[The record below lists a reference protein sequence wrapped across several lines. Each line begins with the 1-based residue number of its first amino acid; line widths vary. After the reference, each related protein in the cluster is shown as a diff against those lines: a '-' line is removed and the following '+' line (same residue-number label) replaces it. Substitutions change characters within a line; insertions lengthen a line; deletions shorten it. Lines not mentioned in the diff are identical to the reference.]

1 MDSHS
6 IGEMPSHS
14 HNYITAPLLWKE
26 QDTTDNSCIQSHDAG
41 TTNQMTYTTSYTGSS
56 QKHNN
61 LMPYLV
67 TYCWIRKL

>member
-1 MDSHS
+1 MAKNA

-26 QDTTDNSCIQSHDAG
+26 QDKTAYSCIQSHDEG
-41 TTNQMTYTTSYTGSS
+41 TANQMTYTTSYTGSS

-61 LMPYLV
+61 LMPYLA
-67 TYCWIRKL
+67 TYIWIRTL

>member
-1 MDSHS
+1 
-6 IGEMPSHS
+6 MPSHS

-26 QDTTDNSCIQSHDAG
+26 QDTTDDSCIQSHDAG
-41 TTNQMTYTTSYTGSS
+41 TTNKMTYTTSYTGSS

>member
-1 MDSHS
+1 
-6 IGEMPSHS
+6 MPSHS
-14 HNYITAPLLWKE
+14 HNYIDAPHLYAE
-26 QDTTDNSCIQSHDAG
+26 RDTSHNSIICLNDSQSA
-41 TTNQMTYTTSYTGSS
+41 NQMTYTTSYTGSS

>member
-1 MDSHS
+1 
-6 IGEMPSHS
+6 MPSHS

-26 QDTTDNSCIQSHDAG
+26 QDTTANSCIQSHDAE

-61 LMPYLV
+61 IAPYISIYLYKR
-67 TYCWIRKL
+67 TS